1 MKTGDLER
9 KFGVSGTTIR
19 RWTETYK
26 EFLSIEA
33 RGHDSRQRTITESDY
48 LVLATINKLSNER
61 ASTEEIKTKLREGFR
76 VEVEDI
82 ATIGYVDSRLVPA
95 AVVEQV
101 IDASELRIELA
112 IVAKERDK
120 LLVLLEKVQDK
131 LEATEEKL
139 AVVEKESRLREEAL
153 RHEKESLEKE
163 LRELMLR
170 VGKAEGKL
178 EEIEYNR
185 RLKE

>member
-1 MKTGDLER
+1 MPMKTGDLER

-101 IDASELRIELA
+101 IDASEL
-112 IVAKERDK
+112 
-120 LLVLLEKVQDK
+120 LEKVQDK